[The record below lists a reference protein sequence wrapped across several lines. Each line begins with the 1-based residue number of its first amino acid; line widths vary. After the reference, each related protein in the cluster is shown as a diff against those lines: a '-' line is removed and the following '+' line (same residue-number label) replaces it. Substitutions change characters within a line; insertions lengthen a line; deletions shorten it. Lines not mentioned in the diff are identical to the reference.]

1 MTSSAFG
8 FKAVPNG
15 ILIDPEGIIRY
26 TKYGGFSVDKHED
39 VATVERFLKG
49 EAISSGPQAVEA
61 YVLSPAERELV
72 ETKLKLGGLLYS
84 TGKREEALEEWQ
96 AALRYD
102 PENLVIRKQIWAVRF
117 PDKFHPTI
125 DWDWQKEQLRKERQA
140 EIEAG
145 VCGLDGCPINR
156 A

>member
-49 EAISSGPQAVEA
+49 EAISSGPQPADA

-72 ETKLKLGGLLYS
+72 ETKLKLGGSPLLCWKACGGIGGVAS
-84 TGKREEALEEWQ
+84 GSP
-96 AALRYD
+96 LR
-102 PENLVIRKQIWAVRF
+102 P
-117 PDKFHPTI
+117 
-125 DWDWQKEQLRKERQA
+125 
-140 EIEAG
+140 
-145 VCGLDGCPINR
+145 
-156 A
+156 